1 MKYIL
6 IIAVIVLLGF
16 FSVGIPIATLP
27 GLIKG
32 VLGLSDVWLGVI
44 LGIQSL
50 VTLMSRHHSGTISD
64 LKGPKVAVIRGT
76 FFAILSGF
84 VTIGVVFLNHN
95 LCLVSLLIG
104 RIILGYSESLLIT
117 GALSWGVGLVGPTN
131 AGRVMAW
138 SGMAMYGAIAISA
151 PLGYL
156 AVKDFGFQGG
166 MFFAILLP
174 FIAGIISY
182 FVPSTPVTGTMR
194 IPFYQVIP
202 RVWKQGTGLLFA
214 AVCFAG
220 IAGFST
226 LLFKEKGWEN
236 AHWVIT
242 IFGTAYVLARV
253 FFAQSVDKYGGRKI
267 ALLFSA
273 VAILGQYLLW
283 QADSSS
289 VAFVGAAL
297 TGFGYSLVFPAF
309 GVEAVKNIEPQ
320 FRGVALGAYVAFFDL
335 ALGVTGPLAGLVAN
349 HFGYAA
355 VYAFGMIT
363 CGISFFIAL
372 NLKERKKISE
382 S

>member
-6 IIAVIVLLGF
+6 TIALIVLFGF

-27 GLIKG
+27 GLVKG
-32 VLGLSDVWLGVI
+32 FFGLSDVWLGVI
-44 LGIQSL
+44 LGTQSL
-50 VTLMSRHHSGTISD
+50 VTLISRHHSGTISD
-64 LKGPKVAVIRGT
+64 LKGPKVAVIRGLS
-76 FFAILSGF
+76 FAVISGLI
-84 VTIGVVFLNHN
+84 TIGGVFFNN
-95 LCLVSLLIG
+95 SIGLVSLLLG
-104 RIILGYSESLLIT
+104 RMILGYSESLLIT

-131 AGRVMAW
+131 AGKVMAW

-156 AVKDFGFQGG
+156 VVKDFGFQGG
-166 MFFAILLP
+166 MVFAILLP
-174 FIAGIISY
+174 LIAGIISY
-182 FVPSTPVTGTMR
+182 FVPATPVTGTAR
-194 IPFYQVIP
+194 IPFYQVVP
-202 RVWKQGTGLLFA
+202 RVWKQGTGLFFA

-226 LLFKEKGWEN
+226 LLFKEKGWGN
-236 AHWVIT
+236 AHWVMA

-253 FFAQSVDKYGGRKI
+253 FFAQSVDKYGGRTI
-267 ALLFSA
+267 ALIFSA

-283 QADSSS
+283 QANSSS

-309 GVEAVKNIEPQ
+309 GVEAVKNMEPQ

-335 ALGVTGPLAGLVAN
+335 ALGVTGPLAGFVAN
-349 HFGYAA
+349 YFGYAA

-372 NLKERKKISE
+372 NLKEKKKISE
-382 S
+382 